1 MLVFIIVLCFK
12 RLRSLKQFF
21 SAIEGTSPATARTLL
36 SYGADPLLHDYSG
49 NMPLDLSANDP
60 TMQLYVTN
68 LLADLHGK
76 TPAPAMRSSTS
87 CSPPVRWNVS
97 HCPEFHQPGP
107 GILSLEDEK
116 KAASKSNIE
125 AWPRHKV
132 QVQRRSISHNFVY
145 TPTNHQPRSVE
156 YSYTHYI

>member
-1 MLVFIIVLCFK
+1 
-12 RLRSLKQFF
+12 
-21 SAIEGTSPATARTLL
+21 
-36 SYGADPLLHDYSG
+36 
-49 NMPLDLSANDP
+49 MPLDLSANDP

-125 AWPRHKV
+125 DQYV
-132 QVQRRSISHNFVY
+132 VY
-145 TPTNHQPRSVE
+145 RIEKSKSKGEAFHTILFTLPLTINPDL
-156 YSYTHYI
+156 